1 MRRLLVAVLVVMCLS
16 VGGCTM
22 PGDWWPFGGP
32 SAVYNSNTADEASN
46 FSRQR

>member
-1 MRRLLVAVLVVMCLS
+1 MKRLLAAVMVVLCLG

-32 SAVYNSNTADEASN
+32 GAVYSSNTADEASN
-46 FSRQR
+46 FNRP

>member
-1 MRRLLVAVLVVMCLS
+1 MKRLLAAAVMVVLCFC

-32 SAVYNSNTADEASN
+32 GAVYNSNTADEASN
-46 FSRQR
+46 LSRR